1 MVFTEHIFLR
11 YSKNNTNKSLKWTI
25 FDAAKL
31 VIEPLFG
38 QSKSNQDYTVVG
50 TQGFDLWDQVLS
62 AFIKFNFLEEGLIL
76 FIDVASDDNRANF
89 TDLRAHWDH
98 TLAYQIGMN
107 KNLKFKKNNAF
118 IISEFTSTKG
128 TNTFN
133 GKFYRGNELS
143 ENFYT
148 KTRYDYFS
156 YEGRRMGAHSG
167 TSSEDLYFL
176 FGVNM
181 KTYSFFIS
189 YNSEI
194 HGIKHMEYPE
204 LKSEIAFGYQKSFSN
219 RISINMFFEYEEIN
233 NFEFIQVV
241 NQSAGLFG
249 WGLAIHL
256 KNKMKKTIL
265 LLLTLFFS
273 NENLVSQAS
282 EIPKSKKIDY
292 FRAFKTNLFQS
303 YKLNFQNVFSA
314 TFFKRHYINTNLP
327 NFENL
332 NGMYLQ
338 KGYGSMTSVLYQV
351 RLRNIY
357 FSFEP
362 NLVKRNNLALY
373 LPKKQTLSQN

>member
-1 MVFTEHIFLR
+1 MPYKNAFMQDIYFSGLR
-11 YSKNNTNKSLKWTI
+11 SYLSHTSKNSIITFGFHRTYLSGDILKNNTNKSVKWSI

-176 FGVNM
+176 FGVDM

-194 HGIKHMEYPE
+194 HGIKNMEYPE

-233 NFEFIQVV
+233 NFEFIQGSKSISRPLWV
-241 NQSAGLFG
+241 GLSYSF
-249 WGLAIHL
+249 
-256 KNKMKKTIL
+256 KK
-265 LLLTLFFS
+265 
-273 NENLVSQAS
+273 
-282 EIPKSKKIDY
+282 
-292 FRAFKTNLFQS
+292 
-303 YKLNFQNVFSA
+303 
-314 TFFKRHYINTNLP
+314 
-327 NFENL
+327 
-332 NGMYLQ
+332 
-338 KGYGSMTSVLYQV
+338 
-351 RLRNIY
+351 
-357 FSFEP
+357 
-362 NLVKRNNLALY
+362 
-373 LPKKQTLSQN
+373 